1 MVAESVES
9 VTSRR
14 ALPLG
19 LIVFALIGW
28 TLGLTASCVAVD
40 YYDGR
45 KSIDLLR
52 WLDHPQLVNERMAT
66 EDLCNDTIPC
76 IQALESEEVNL
87 YRFEDGKLAAA
98 AAVDL
103 DGDSYVAG
111 WIVAEFK
118 SAGMSPEE
126 QDSFLTGFYCTYTNA
141 GSC

>member
-1 MVAESVES
+1 MTRS
-9 VTSRR
+9 R
-14 ALPLG
+14 ALSLG
-19 LIVFALIGW
+19 LIVFALVGW

-45 KSIDLLR
+45 KAIDLSQ
-52 WLDHPQLVNERMAT
+52 WLDDSQLLNERMAT
-66 EDLCNDTIPC
+66 EDLCNDSIPC

-87 YRFEDGKLAAA
+87 YRFEDGKQAAA

-118 SAGMSPEE
+118 PAGMSPDERA
-126 QDSFLTGFYCTYTNA
+126 SFLTGLYCTYNSA